1 MIFLREKSLAVIRL
15 IPMAI
20 MAVVIVFFSYHLLMM
35 MADILFRSDSSV
47 LISLMAVTFL
57 VVTVGEMAFARKKNK
72 VVAVEQYNRGV
83 AHFKGKGVVQDKKK
97 AFALFQKAA
106 EQELAQAQYNLG
118 MMYANGD
125 GVKQNKTKAVQ
136 WFEKAAEQGL
146 TEAQKVLND
155 INKTSRAKK

>member
-20 MAVVIVFFSYHLLMM
+20 MAVVIVFFSYHLLTMV
-35 MADILFRSDSSV
+35 ADILFRSDSSV

-72 VVAVEQYNRGV
+72 VVAIEQYNRGV
-83 AHFKGKGVVQDKKK
+83 AHFKGKGVVQDYKK
-97 AFALFQKAA
+97 AFEFFQKAA
-106 EQELAQAQYNLG
+106 EQDLAQAQYNLG

-125 GVKQNKTKAVQ
+125 GVKQNMK
-136 WFEKAAEQGL
+136 KAAEWWQKAATQGL
-146 TEAQKVLND
+146 AEAQKALSE
-155 INKTSRAKK
+155 INKTS